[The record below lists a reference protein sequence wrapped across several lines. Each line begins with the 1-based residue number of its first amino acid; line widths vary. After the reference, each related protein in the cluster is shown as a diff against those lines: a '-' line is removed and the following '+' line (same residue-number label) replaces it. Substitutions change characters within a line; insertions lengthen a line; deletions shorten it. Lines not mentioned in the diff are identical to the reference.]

1 MAPRGLTAVA
11 ARSGAAGPR
20 PAILVLPGGGYA
32 RQADHEAEP
41 VAEWLAALGIHAFVL
56 RYRVAPDRH
65 PAPLEDAKEAM
76 LHIRNGEHGLPVDAE
91 RVGVLGFS
99 AGGHLAATLCT
110 AAATGKPDLDNPAA
124 VPDLSVL
131 CYPVASL
138 THEAHQGSV
147 ANLLGDAPPS
157 ALLTAL
163 SAELNVTPRTPPAF
177 IWHTAD
183 DEAVPVSN
191 SLNYARA
198 LIAAGVPA
206 ELHVFPEGRH
216 GLGLAAGEPGPG
228 QWTSLCAAW
237 LQRAGWAGSRPA
249 RQQETETGPA
259 GGRKGGLLGQRPDG
273 PVRGM

>member
-1 MAPRGLTAVA
+1 MTAPRGLTNVPAHA
-11 ARSGAAGPR
+11 EAAGPR

-32 RQADHEAEP
+32 RQAEHEAEP
-41 VAEWLAALGIHAFVL
+41 VAEWLSSLGIHAFVL
-56 RYRVAPDRH
+56 RYRVAPHRH

-76 LHIRNGEHGLPVDAE
+76 LHIRSGQHGLAVDPD

-99 AGGHLAATLCT
+99 AGGHLAATLST
-110 AAATGKPDLDNPAA
+110 AAATGNPELDLPAA

-138 THEAHQGSV
+138 THDTHQGSV

-157 ALLTAL
+157 NLLAAL
-163 SAELNVTPRTPPAF
+163 SAELNVTPGTPPAF
-177 IWHTAD
+177 LWHTAD

-198 LIAAGVPA
+198 LFAAGVQA
-206 ELHVFPEGRH
+206 ELHVFPQGRH
-216 GLGLAAGEPGPG
+216 GLGLAPGEPGPE

-237 LQRAGWAGSRPA
+237 LERAGWADARSGAAAAGRP
-249 RQQETETGPA
+249 
-259 GGRKGGLLGQRPDG
+259 
-273 PVRGM
+273 

>member
-1 MAPRGLTAVA
+1 MAPLGLTAVH
-11 ARSGAAGPR
+11 ARPEAGGAR

-41 VAEWLAALGIHAFVL
+41 VAEWLASLGIHAFVL

-65 PAPLEDAKEAM
+65 PGPLEDAKEAM
-76 LHIRNGEHGLPVDAE
+76 LHIRNGQHGLAVDTD

-99 AGGHLAATLCT
+99 AGGHLAATLST
-110 AAATGKPDLDNPAA
+110 AAATGNQDLDIPAA

-138 THEAHQGSV
+138 THETHQGSV
-147 ANLLGDAPPS
+147 ANLLGDTPPS
-157 ALLTAL
+157 SLLTAL

-177 IWHTAD
+177 LWHTAD

-191 SLNYARA
+191 SLNYAKA

-216 GLGLAAGEPGPG
+216 GLGLAAGEPGPR

-237 LQRAGWAGSRPA
+237 LERAGWATS
-249 RQQETETGPA
+249 PA
-259 GGRKGGLLGQRPDG
+259 GAAGN
-273 PVRGM
+273 